1 VDNSRCPLFGNRETG
16 DRYRRWRSLVLA
28 ILHVELG
35 AMEWADEQCSPKPT
49 QRELRITVRTV
60 VLQRMETASYSAHDH
75 AVRTKLWEGAHL
87 TIAQAAEV
95 TKVY

>member
-1 VDNSRCPLFGNRETG
+1 VDDGSRSLFGNGETG

-49 QRELRITVRTV
+49 QRELRVTVRTV
-60 VLQRMETASYSAHDH
+60 VFQRVQPAGYSTHNH
-75 AVRTKLWEGAHL
+75 TVRTKFREGAHL

-95 TKVY
+95 TEVD